1 MAATS
6 QDPTLFHDYEGF
18 VEKFKP
24 KKTTDDCYTP
34 DLVMEAVNRYVSD
47 RWGIDS
53 ESFVRPFY
61 PGGDSERFEYPPGC
75 VVVDNP
81 PFSILSKIK
90 RFYID
95 SGIKFFLF
103 APALT
108 LFGGAQCEDLDHI
121 ACDADV
127 TYENGAKV
135 PTSFV
140 ANLEPDVVLECDP
153 GPSKAINEASNKAAK
168 NRNGRKARQKYSYPT
183 EVLTAARAR
192 WLAGHGERLVIRK
205 GECKK
210 ITALDAQR
218 KKGRCIFGGGLLLS
232 ERADAERAA
241 AERADAERA
250 DAIVWDLSEAERMAV
265 SSMGR

>member
-53 ESFVRPFY
+53 ASFVRPFY
-61 PGGDSERFEYPPGC
+61 PGGDYERFEYPTGC

-81 PFSILSKIK
+81 PFSMLSKIE

-108 LFGGAQCEDLDHI
+108 LFSGAQWEDLDHI
-121 ACDADV
+121 ACGANI
-127 TYENGAKV
+127 TYECGAKV
-135 PTSFV
+135 STSFV
-140 ANLEPDVVLECDP
+140 TNLEPGVVLECDP
-153 GPSKAINEASNKAAK
+153 GLLKAVNEASNKAAK
-168 NRNGRKARQKYSYPT
+168 NRNERKHRQKYSYPI
-183 EVLTAARAR
+183 EVLTAARAQ

-205 GECKK
+205 GECKR
-210 ITALDAQR
+210 IAALDAQR
-218 KKGRCIFGGGLLLS
+218 KKGRSIFGGGMLLS
-232 ERADAERAA
+232 ERAAAERAA
-241 AERADAERA
+241 AERAA
-250 DAIVWDLSEAERMAV
+250 DIVWDLSEAERMAV
-265 SSMGR
+265 ASMGR